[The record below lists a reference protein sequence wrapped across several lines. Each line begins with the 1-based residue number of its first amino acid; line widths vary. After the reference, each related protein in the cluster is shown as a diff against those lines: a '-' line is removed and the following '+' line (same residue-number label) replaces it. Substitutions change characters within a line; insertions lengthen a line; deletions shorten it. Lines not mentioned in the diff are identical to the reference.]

1 MGYNAIDPD
10 GVIAMSAAT
19 LAASESVG
27 QIGAEAQRA
36 LDAVSHLVP
45 GAPNARARAAA
56 VAGDLAELAGWA
68 RQHAIRYVDDVK
80 PLHDLATAGYWL
92 PDLGKLGWDGSK
104 PAGDNIESTLR
115 SDEFGALPL
124 GLAGALLDRYRR
136 WSLFVPKPGAVLP
149 TATALRLPPVDDV
162 FRGTPYVRAGS
173 GLLVPQGSAGDPA
186 VARLGAMA
194 DGPDWYKPTQRS
206 LVPDPELG
214 RPPTWARTG
223 SNALFVVGAGLTLW
237 DSAAGQW
244 EEDSTYH
251 PEWTTGQ
258 KVADTAVT
266 TTLEGGGAVA
276 GGYYG
281 AIAGAELGAAIG
293 SIFPGPGTL
302 IGGVVGGLV
311 GGFVGSKAGKAVG
324 TALKEGGEAL
334 WDGAT
339 SAWHSVFG

>member
-1 MGYNAIDPD
+1 MG
-10 GVIAMSAAT
+10 
-19 LAASESVG
+19 
-27 QIGAEAQRA
+27 
-36 LDAVSHLVP
+36 
-45 GAPNARARAAA
+45 
-56 VAGDLAELAGWA
+56 

-92 PDLGKLGWDGSK
+92 PDLWQVLGLGRVK

-124 GLAGALLDRYRR
+124 GLAGASLDCYRR

-162 FRGTPYVRAGS
+162 FRGTPFVRAGS
-173 GLLVPQGSAGDPA
+173 GLLVPQGSAADPA

-276 GGYYG
+276 GVRRP
-281 AIAGAELGAAIG
+281 IAGAPGCG
-293 SIFPGPGTL
+293 SETM
-302 IGGVVGGLV
+302 GGISPARAPSSGVSSGV
-311 GGFVGSKAGKAVG
+311 
-324 TALKEGGEAL
+324 
-334 WDGAT
+334 W
-339 SAWHSVFG
+339 